1 MTGQI
6 PDTINLGGTTYSI
19 TAVDGEGLFKPDEH
33 GLQPRVLS
41 TACWRGFVCSYAVQD
56 DRLLLDTLEIGLEPD
71 HPRVSLHGK
80 TPRMAGRRQHHPG
93 AAIYRRLAMPISF
106 TGRLL
111 LADELD
117 LYTHMGFQPAWH
129 YEKVVE
135 LVVADGRVVRQAD
148 RSAQAATLRRRLR
161 DDMTELDHPRRLL
174 DPQPSEGELEGW
186 VADTFS
192 LGYPYSWPDR

>member
-1 MTGQI
+1 MI
-6 PDTINLGGTTYSI
+6 PHAASIGLGSRI
-19 TAVDGEGLFKPDEH
+19 
-33 GLQPRVLS
+33 QPAPA
-41 TACWRGFVCSYAVQD
+41 TGFVCSYAVQD

-135 LVVADGRVVRQAD
+135 LVVAECQH
-148 RSAQAATLRRRLR
+148 AATGVE
-161 DDMTELDHPRRLL
+161 DDDDLASPE
-174 DPQPSEGELEGW
+174 Q
-186 VADTFS
+186 S
-192 LGYPYSWPDR
+192 L